1 MQKGISKSTLSRL
14 PVYLQYLKSLPK
26 SSTDNISSTMLA
38 GTFCLGEV
46 QVRKD
51 LASVSNA
58 GKPKIGYNVS
68 SLILELENFL
78 GYNNVNDAVIIG
90 AGRLGK
96 ALLGFNGFRQ
106 YGLNI
111 VAAFDVDENKL
122 GKTPEGKSIIT
133 VSEFSNICS
142 RLKIHIGIITVPT
155 ESAQAVCNQMIE
167 NGILAI
173 WNFAPTHLDVP
184 PNILVHNE
192 NMAASLALLS
202 NHLKEKIK

>member
-192 NMAASLALLS
+192 NMALSLALLS
-202 NHLKEKIK
+202 NHLKENTK

>member
-1 MQKGISKSTLSRL
+1 
-14 PVYLQYLKSLPK
+14 
-26 SSTDNISSTMLA
+26 MLA

-192 NMAASLALLS
+192 NMALSLALLS
-202 NHLKEKIK
+202 NHLKENTK